1 MSLNND
7 PLWKLRH
14 ALAGVGLAL
23 LLSVFISAL
32 AGRWLGDFLDMVL
45 GETSGG
51 GYGLR
56 VSIYA
61 GLLLYAVLGA
71 VFLFIKVAQHETRPL
86 SWRRVG
92 LWTLSLWL
100 WPLLWALRRKAAA

>member
-23 LLSVFISAL
+23 LLSVFLAAL
-32 AGRWLGDFLDMVL
+32 VGRWLGDLF
-45 GETSGG
+45 GYSSGA

-61 GLLLYAVLGA
+61 ALLLYAVVGA
-71 VFLFIKVAQHETRPL
+71 VLLFIKVAQHETRPL
-86 SWRRVG
+86 TWQRLG
-92 LWTLSLWL
+92 LWTGSLWL
-100 WPLLWALRRKAAA
+100 WPLLLAARGPRQGS